1 MGSVRRE
8 RSLASV
14 VASIVVVVAGVGLAT
29 APTLYTMY
37 PEWTHVHHGRRL
49 AVTLGWFFCAG
60 VVGLAAARRD
70 LFVETIAR
78 AVSLPVRAVANRR
91 EEAYYSILDSLLRPA
106 AHGLSDGFRFSVHR
120 PETVAGA
127 TNLVP
132 LKDDVAQEW
141 ELWTPGHGAV
151 GIVWENLESDPY
163 VLLFGD
169 RLRDPRLALTPAQEA
184 AYGHLTMVA
193 AKAMHDEDGNA
204 VGVLSVASDELD
216 ADTVFLTE
224 DGPSIHE
231 KLADDLGVLIGDL
244 FLADTDQA
252 A

>member
-1 MGSVRRE
+1 V
-8 RSLASV
+8 SL
-14 VASIVVVVAGVGLAT
+14 
-29 APTLYTMY
+29 
-37 PEWTHVHHGRRL
+37 
-49 AVTLGWFFCAG
+49 
-60 VVGLAAARRD
+60 VGLAAARRD

-78 AVSLPVRAVANRR
+78 AVSPPVRAVANRR
-91 EEAYYSILDSLLRPA
+91 EEAYYSILESLLQPV

-120 PETVAGA
+120 PDTAGGETH
-127 TNLVP
+127 LVP
-132 LKDDVAQEW
+132 LKDDVAEAW

-151 GIVWENLESDPY
+151 GIVWANLESDPY

-193 AKAMHDEDGNA
+193 AKAMHDEAGHA
-204 VGVLSVASDELD
+204 VGVLSVASDEAD
-216 ADTVFLTE
+216 ADTTFLTE

-244 FLADTDQA
+244 LLTDDAQA